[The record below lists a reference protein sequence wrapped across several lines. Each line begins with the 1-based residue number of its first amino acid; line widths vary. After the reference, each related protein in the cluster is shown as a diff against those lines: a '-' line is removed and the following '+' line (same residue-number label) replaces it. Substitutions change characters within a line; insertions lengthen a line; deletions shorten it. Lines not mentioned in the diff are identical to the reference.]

1 MSESF
6 LSGLD
11 VPLIETVGGQ
21 EMSFPLLTEDDL
33 ATVGRA
39 MQSEKAQ
46 QAMRGL
52 PITAGAE
59 RQNIQAYYAENEPSL
74 DDIAKAVWTI
84 PGCKAVIR
92 ASVAR
97 QHGVAYHLADAGPV
111 IKQLHRERGWRGVC
125 LLAKELTTL
134 WPPEQRDPQ
143 GRIPRPND
151 RGGSGQAPA
160 GEGEAAAEPITTSN
174 ALSPLIS
181 PTQGQAA

>member
-6 LSGLD
+6 IGSLD
-11 VPLIETVGGQ
+11 APLIETVNGQ
-21 EMSFPLLTEDDL
+21 EVSFPLLTEDDL

-39 MQSEKAQ
+39 MQNEKAQ
-46 QAMRGL
+46 QAMKGL
-52 PITAGAE
+52 PITAAQE
-59 RQNIQAYYAENEPSL
+59 RQNIQAYYAENEPNL

-97 QHGVAYHLADAGPV
+97 QQGVAYHLADAGPV

-134 WPPEQRDPQ
+134 WPPEQRDPS
-143 GRIPRPND
+143 GRVPRPNAP
-151 RGGSGQAPA
+151 GGSGQPPD
-160 GEGEAAAEPITTSN
+160 GGSDPQTPTTTSS
-174 ALSPLIS
+174 ASLPPAC
-181 PTQGQAA
+181 PTQDLAA